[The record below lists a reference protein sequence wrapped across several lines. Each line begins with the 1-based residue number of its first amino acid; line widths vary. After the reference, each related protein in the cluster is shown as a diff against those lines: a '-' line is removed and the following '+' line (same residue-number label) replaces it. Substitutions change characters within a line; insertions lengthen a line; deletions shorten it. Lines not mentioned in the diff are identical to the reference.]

1 MTLVEKIDTDL
12 VVAMKQREA
21 LRLSVLRMMK
31 TALKLKQVESGQA
44 LPDEEAQAVLR
55 TLVKQRRDSAEAFR
69 GAGRTELA
77 DKELAEMKIVES
89 YLPAAATEDDMDAA
103 VMAGIAET
111 GAASAKDLG
120 RVMKAAMA
128 KLSGK
133 TVDGKRLSEMVRKK
147 LGA

>member
-111 GAASAKDLG
+111 GAASAK
-120 RVMKAAMA
+120 
-128 KLSGK
+128 
-133 TVDGKRLSEMVRKK
+133 
-147 LGA
+147 